1 MVNLIAKETNY
12 SQKNKIMCHFL
23 TFFPIF
29 ATQINPQ
36 KMKTRHLLT
45 IAVLIS
51 AFFSANAQRID
62 TIKVHSASMER
73 DVDNIVVTPEQ
84 YNDGYAFPVVY
95 LLHGHG
101 DDHTKWVGHTQPRL
115 PQLANQYGVIFVCP
129 DGDTSWYFDSYINPK
144 VRFETYISQ
153 ELVSYMDSHYKTIAK
168 PGARAITGFSM
179 GGHGALWNAF
189 RHPDVFGA
197 CGSLSGGVDFRAFPN
212 NWHIKDHLGEQKDN
226 VERWNQSTALSQI
239 DKIKPGQSIAIDCGV
254 DDFFYPC
261 NVALHEA
268 LLKKKIPHDYT
279 IRPGGHSHAYWG
291 NAILY
296 QLVFFTE
303 HFKRNASGK

>member
-1 MVNLIAKETNY
+1 
-12 SQKNKIMCHFL
+12 
-23 TFFPIF
+23 
-29 ATQINPQ
+29 
-36 KMKTRHLLT
+36 MKTRHLLT

-153 ELVSYMDSHYKTIAK
+153 ELVSYIDKHYKTIAN

-179 GGHGALWNAF
+179 GGHGALYLGI
-189 RHPDVFGA
+189 RHQDTFGSM
-197 CGSLSGGVDFRAFPN
+197 GSLSGGVDFRPFPTKWGIAKRIGSKEEYPE
-212 NWHIKDHLGEQKDN
+212 NWEKNTVINLTHL
-226 VERWNQSTALSQI
+226 L
-239 DKIKPGQSIAIDCGV
+239 KPGAMNIIFDCGTE
-254 DDFFYPC
+254 DFFYEVNC
-261 NVALHEA
+261 NLHDKLIKEG
-268 LLKKKIPHDYT
+268 IPHDFYV
-279 IRPGGHSHAYWG
+279 RPGKHNWTYWLSS
-291 NAILY
+291 IRF
-296 QLVFFTE
+296 QVMFFNDC
-303 HFKRNASGK
+303 FRK